1 MYITRY
7 VTRPQNCGLYEGCQ
21 WPQNVPYQGID
32 SNAQGSRP
40 LALSIKS
47 PSLMVSTLLGEW
59 DDRIGRERHRRL
71 LLVTTVMTNLLNW
84 LGYVRVAGRGYF
96 GDILM

>member
-1 MYITRY
+1 
-7 VTRPQNCGLYEGCQ
+7 
-21 WPQNVPYQGID
+21 
-32 SNAQGSRP
+32 
-40 LALSIKS
+40 
-47 PSLMVSTLLGEW
+47 MVSTLLGEW